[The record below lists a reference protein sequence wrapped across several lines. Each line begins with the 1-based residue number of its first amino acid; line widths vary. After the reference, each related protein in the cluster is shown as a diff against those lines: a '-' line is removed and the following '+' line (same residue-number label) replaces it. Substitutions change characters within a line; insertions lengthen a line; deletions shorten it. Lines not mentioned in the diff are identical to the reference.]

1 MQNANPI
8 PLSNAL
14 AGVTIAV
21 PETREIDQFARMLEE
36 HSASVVRCPLIGIL
50 DAPDAA
56 PIEQWLRVA
65 AAKQF
70 HDIIFLTG
78 EGARRLMGFAERAGI
93 AADVRAGFANARK
106 VTRGPKPAKVLKEL
120 DLKPDVPSIK
130 PTTDG
135 VIETL
140 RQFDLTG
147 RTVGVQ
153 LYGEDP
159 NLPLIQFLESAGAI
173 ARPVAP
179 YIYAPAAHDQN
190 VVSLITQMCGG
201 KIDVLAF
208 TSAAQVK
215 RLAEVAE
222 EFKLQDQLKAGLERT
237 RIAAVGPVVAEE
249 LAKQNTRV
257 DIVPRTSFF
266 LRQLVKDIIAAF
278 AGRVIA
284 KP

>member
-1 MQNANPI
+1 MQNTNPNSVSSA
-8 PLSNAL
+8 LS
-14 AGVTIAV
+14 GVTIAV
-21 PETREIDQFARMLEE
+21 PETREIDQFANMLEE
-36 HSASVVRCPLIGIL
+36 HAATVVRCPLIGIL

-65 AAKQF
+65 AARQF
-70 HDIIFLTG
+70 HDLIFLTG
-78 EGARRLMGFAERAGI
+78 EGVRRLMGFATRAGI
-93 AADVRAGFANARK
+93 HAEVRDGFAQARK
-106 VTRGPKPAKVLKEL
+106 VIRGPKPAKALKEL
-120 DLKPDVPSIK
+120 DLKPDFPSIK

-140 RQFDLTG
+140 RQWDLTG
-147 RTVGVQ
+147 RVVGVQ

-159 NLPLIQFLESAGAI
+159 NLPLMQYLESAGAI

-179 YIYAPAAHDQN
+179 YIYAPAAHEQN
-190 VVSLITQMCGG
+190 VVALITQMCGG

-208 TSAAQVK
+208 TSAAQVR
-215 RLAEVAE
+215 RLSEVAE
-222 EFKLQDQLKAGLERT
+222 KFNLQEQLKTGLDRT

-266 LRQLVKDIIAAF
+266 LRQLVKDIIAAM
-278 AGRVIA
+278 AERVL
-284 KP
+284 KK

>member
-1 MQNANPI
+1 MQNSNPN
-8 PLSNAL
+8 PVSNAL

-93 AADVRAGFANARK
+93 AAEVRAGFAHARK

-130 PTTDG
+130 PTTEG

-159 NLPLIQFLESAGAI
+159 NLPLIQYLESAGAI

-215 RLAEVAE
+215 RLSEVAE
-222 EFKLQDQLKAGLERT
+222 EFKLQDQLKAGFERT

-266 LRQLVKDIIAAF
+266 LRQLVKDIIAAMSEKVF
-278 AGRVIA
+278 
-284 KP
+284 KK